1 LKQAPTAVRR
11 RPPSALDLPRPSNGH
26 RSSTPADRVEWIHE
40 PDRFAE
46 LREQWDQLAAPQPTP
61 FGRHGWYWAW
71 WSAFGT
77 RGKLSVCTVWR
88 GERLVAALPLWRR
101 GGTLRTMSNV
111 HTPVFQVPA
120 LDQRARDTAL
130 AAAVA
135 QAPGALEVGA
145 LASRDSAL
153 PALAKASRD
162 AGRVALVDVLHT
174 SPIIDLDGDFAAYR
188 ALHPTRFGKLAKV
201 GRRMRRD
208 HDAEVVLLEAPQDL
222 ESELDRAFELEAA
235 GWKGAAGT
243 AIASAGE
250 TARFYRSVAS
260 AYHGL
265 GELLFSAIVLD
276 GELAAFDLCIVHG
289 RRLWTLKG
297 AYNESFSR
305 LSPGMVLL
313 LWEIE
318 RSFELGLEAVELLG
332 DTESYKLAIS
342 TSEREH
348 MGFRAYRR
356 RPAALA
362 RFAYRR
368 WARPALRQG
377 YRQLQ
382 GRSRGNSGRAHLP
395 PRRGAAMPSP
405 SASH

>member
-1 LKQAPTAVRR
+1 
-11 RPPSALDLPRPSNGH
+11 LD
-26 RSSTPADRVEWIHE
+26 D
-40 PDRFAE
+40 
-46 LREQWDQLAAPQPTP
+46 
-61 FGRHGWYWAW
+61 
-71 WSAFGT
+71 
-77 RGKLSVCTVWR
+77 
-88 GERLVAALPLWRR
+88 
-101 GGTLRTMSNV
+101 
-111 HTPVFQVPA
+111 
-120 LDQRARDTAL
+120 RARDAAF
-130 AAAVA
+130 AAAIA
-135 QAPGALEVGA
+135 EAPGALEVAA

-153 PALAKASRD
+153 PALAKCSRD

-174 SPIIDLDGDFAAYR
+174 SPIIDLQDDFAAYR
-188 ALHPTRFGKLAKV
+188 ALHPSRFGKLAKL

-208 HDAEVVLLEAPQDL
+208 HEAEIVLLEAPRDL

-265 GELLFSAIVLD
+265 GELLLSTIVLD
-276 GELAAFDLCIVHG
+276 GELAAFDICIVHG
-289 RRLWTLKG
+289 GRLWTLKG

-313 LWEIE
+313 MWEIE

-332 DTESYKLAIS
+332 DTEGYKLAVA

-356 RPAALA
+356 RPVSLG

-368 WARPALRQG
+368 WARPALKQG
-377 YRQLQ
+377 YRQLPR
-382 GRSRGNSGRAHLP
+382 RSRGNGEKAPLP
-395 PRRGAAMPSP
+395 PRRGAAVPSP